1 MALNPHFITAIATPL
16 HEDDSLHEEAL
27 EKEIADQFD
36 AGINGLLVAG
46 TMGSMQLLTDETYS
60 RLVRRSVE
68 FAARRGEVL
77 IGAGDSSLGRTLDR
91 IKFLNTLQID
101 GVVVLA
107 PFMTVPSQDELV
119 DYYRALAEA
128 SRAPL
133 FLYDIPQLTRATLQI
148 DTVLKLSEHPNIKG
162 IKCSDD
168 PAYMRQLIDLVGDR
182 FRVVMAA
189 ALLLD
194 TFLRQGFRE
203 HLDGI
208 FCLFPRHVVA
218 LGRAAENGDWCAAAQ
233 IQQGINRT
241 MRLLR
246 RYALWPAI
254 TTLMNDLGTPGKF
267 RPRPYRN
274 WNLDET
280 QRFLADPETQEVLQ
294 FLSGKTTAPAFQR
307 EECA

>member
-1 MALNPHFITAIATPL
+1 MALNPHFITAIPTPL
-16 HEDDSLHEEAL
+16 EEDDILHEEAL

-46 TMGSMQLLTDETYS
+46 TMGAMQLLTDETYS

-68 FAARRGEVL
+68 FAAQRGEIL

-91 IKFLNTLQID
+91 IKFLNTVPID
-101 GVVVLA
+101 GIVVLA
-107 PFMTVPSQDELV
+107 PFMTVPSQDELI

-133 FLYDIPQLTRATLQI
+133 FLYDIPQLTRAKIDI
-148 DTVLKLSEHPNIKG
+148 DTVLTLAKHPNIKG

-168 PAYMRQLIDLVGDR
+168 PSYMRQLIDLIGGE

-218 LGRAAENGDWCAAAQ
+218 LGRAAATGDWCAAAQ

-246 RYALWPAI
+246 RYPLWPAI

-274 WNLDET
+274 WNRDEIEC
-280 QRFLADPETQEVLQ
+280 FLADPEAQEVLK
-294 FLSGKTTAPAFQR
+294 FLSGKTTASAFKA
-307 EECA
+307 EEQK

>member
-1 MALNPHFITAIATPL
+1 VALNPYFITAIATPL
-16 HEDDSLHEEAL
+16 LEDDALHVEAL

-46 TMGSMQLLTDETYS
+46 TMGSMQLLTDDTYS
-60 RLVRRSVE
+60 QLVRRSIE
-68 FAARRGEVL
+68 FAGRRGEILV
-77 IGAGDSSLGRTLDR
+77 GAGDSSLGRTLDR
-91 IKFLNTLQID
+91 IKFLNSLPID

-107 PFMTVPSQDELV
+107 PFMTIPSQDELI
-119 DYYRALAEA
+119 DYYRAIADA

-133 FLYDIPQLTRATLQI
+133 FLYDIPQLTRAKIEI
-148 DTVLKLSEHPNIKG
+148 DTVLTLAKHPNIKG

-168 PAYMRQLIDLVGDR
+168 PAYMRQLIDLIGGE

-208 FCLFPRHVVA
+208 FCLFPQHVVA
-218 LGRAAENGDWCAAAQ
+218 LGRAAANEDWCAAAQ
-233 IQQGINRT
+233 IQHGINRT

-246 RYALWPAI
+246 GYALWPAI

-274 WNLDET
+274 WNIDEIE
-280 QRFLADPETQEVLQ
+280 RFLADPETQEVLR
-294 FLSGKTTAPAFQR
+294 FLSGKTTAAAFKS
-307 EECA
+307 EEQK